1 VSVKVKE
8 DVVGVDA
15 EDILRS
21 FLTSV
26 PTLFLLLCTLVDIPT
41 DLR

>member
-1 VSVKVKE
+1 VNVKVKE

-15 EDILRS
+15 EEILRS

-26 PTLFLLLCTLVDIPT
+26 PTLFLLCTLVDIPT